1 MGSKQRKNCWGTT
14 RVHAQIIFNCKICTP
29 IVSLYHY
36 TKLCQGHKLPKEN
49 QSAWIFLCK
58 RSERNWMLLAL
69 QTAEGP
75 KTLDLPPDSN
85 PYTPISSISF
95 LFLILRFVKH
105 NFQPCI
111 GDLQDFIWFYFP
123 HYLGNLIEMCI
134 KLTIA
139 LSCYQTSIF
148 FREDNGKFI
157 YIMLY

>member
-1 MGSKQRKNCWGTT
+1 MGSKQRKNCWGT

-49 QSAWIFLCK
+49 QSAWIFLCNW
-58 RSERNWMLLAL
+58 SERNWMLLAL

-75 KTLDLPPDSN
+75 KTLDLPLDSN

-95 LFLILRFVKH
+95 QYCALWNTIFSHVLGICRILF
-105 NFQPCI
+105 
-111 GDLQDFIWFYFP
+111 DFFP

-139 LSCYQTSIF
+139 F
-148 FREDNGKFI
+148 FFSFFFCWVENAIHCKSPKG
-157 YIMLY
+157 